1 MPNITLFFPPE
12 DLAAA
17 RALAAGRF
25 RSLSA
30 QYAYRICRDAMNR
43 ERRAKRAALRAAG
56 VEGSALPLPD
66 DTSPAAAAAPGA
78 PENNASETPP

>member
-12 DLAAA
+12 ELAAA

-30 QYAYRICRDAMNR
+30 QYAYRICRDAVNR
-43 ERRAKRAALRAAG
+43 ERRAMKAAIRAAALAG
-56 VEGSALPLPD
+56 CAVVPLPN
-66 DTSPAAAAAPGA
+66 DTEPPAAAAPGT
-78 PENNASETPP
+78 PENTFETSP